1 MECIRRGYQRQ
12 NTVFYARYGKEYANE
27 EISRAVDIS
36 LPIDATRKKKGLY
49 QLHPLLG
56 LLHQCKQSQHLGTG
70 QYHFQA
76 WLGVSSVIIITK
88 QDES

>member
-1 MECIRRGYQRQ
+1 M
-12 NTVFYARYGKEYANE
+12 FYARYGKEYANE

-36 LPIDATRKKKGLY
+36 YESMQQGKKKGLY

-88 QDES
+88 QDESSEFIY

>member
-36 LPIDATRKKKGLY
+36 YESMQQGKRKDCTNCTPSWGFCTNVSKANIWE
-49 QLHPLLG
+49 
-56 LLHQCKQSQHLGTG
+56 
-70 QYHFQA
+70 QA
-76 WLGVSSVIIITK
+76 NTIFRHG
-88 QDES
+88 